1 MDIKE
6 KRPGRRSGL
15 SLVLSIIFALL
26 TLATAIAI
34 IIGGG
39 KLISL
44 GGSAYYLIAGIA
56 YIVLVALYFKKPSAG
71 FWFSCAIF
79 LLTIIWALAEVGG
92 LNYWDLLPRLV
103 VPALL
108 FLLSL
113 LVTATDKGLLQK
125 RRRLSGGLSLVVF
138 VALLATLV
146 GGFFPHNTIYNPEAI
161 STDPLKQSD
170 ANASKADQD
179 WRYIS
184 RNASGTRFAPFDQV
198 NADNVKD
205 LQVAWTYHT
214 GRRLTGNAAGVDENT
229 PIQIG
234 SSLYT
239 CTPENKI
246 AAVDA
251 DTGKPIWT
259 FDPHA
264 HTYEHVTCRS
274 VGYYDYDR
282 DDTLTADQKAA
293 YTDTSCRQRIIVT
306 TVDARL
312 IALDAHTGEM
322 CQNFGQKGT
331 VDLQLGLGDT
341 ANSRRYHPTSVPL
354 IMGHLTVFGAWIRD
368 VTEDEPSGAL
378 RAYDVRDGSLV
389 WAWDVGNTEGAKQG
403 SDHYTLSTP
412 NVWAIPTFDKD
423 LGQLYVSTGNGPTDY
438 WGGDRNKAKE
448 TFGSSVIALDVNTG
462 KTKWVYQ
469 TVHHDIWDYD
479 LPSQPVMYNMKNEQ
493 GEVVPALIQTTKMG
507 EFFVLDRRTG
517 KPVSKVEERPVPTSP
532 AAKDEHLSP
541 TQPFSV
547 DMPTIGL
554 EHLNERKMW
563 GVSMFDQ
570 LYCRILF
577 KSALY
582 SGIFQPNSEQT
593 YLEFPAT
600 MGGMNWGGVSIDETS
615 GILYVNDIRMG
626 MLMSMKTK
634 EQAKGQT
641 VSLNEVPQWAGTIRP
656 QIGGPYVGTRMDNFS
671 SFLQVPC
678 QHPPFGTMTAID
690 LNSKKIVW
698 QVPMGTVEDTG
709 PLGIKTHMAMP
720 VGMPTLGGPTST
732 KSGLVFFAGT
742 QDNYLRA
749 LDSKTG
755 KEVWKARLPVGA
767 TASPLIYQSAKS
779 GKEYIVISA
788 GGAAHSPDVGD
799 YLIAYALPDKA

>member
-1 MDIKE
+1 MEIKQG
-6 KRPGRRSGL
+6 KPRHRTGL
-15 SLVLSIIFALL
+15 SLVLSIVFAVL
-26 TLATAIAI
+26 TLATAVAI

-39 KLISL
+39 KLLSL
-44 GGSAYYLIAGIA
+44 GGSAYYLIAGVA
-56 YIVLVALYFKKPSAG
+56 YLVLVVLYFKKPVVG
-71 FWFSCAIF
+71 LYFSSIIF
-79 LLTIIWALAEVGG
+79 VLTIIWSLIEVGG
-92 LNYWDLLPRLV
+92 LNYWDLLPRLI

-113 LVTATDKGLLQK
+113 LVTVTDKSAAPKQ
-125 RRRLSGGLSLVVF
+125 RRLSGGFSLVVF
-138 VALLATLV
+138 VALIATFI
-146 GGFFPHNTIYNPEAI
+146 GGFFPHNTIYHPEAI
-161 STDPLKQSD
+161 SSEPLKPTEND
-170 ANASKADQD
+170 AAQANQD

-184 RNASGTRFAPFDQV
+184 RNASGTRFSPVDQV
-198 NADNVKD
+198 NAENVKD

-214 GRRLTGNAAGVDENT
+214 GRRLTGAAAGVDENT
-229 PIQIG
+229 PIQVG
-234 SSLYT
+234 SVLYT
-239 CTPENKI
+239 CTPENVI

-251 DTGKPIWT
+251 DTGKPLWK

-274 VGYYDYDR
+274 VGYYDF
-282 DDTLTADQKAA
+282 DTDETLSAEQKAA
-293 YTDTSCRQRIIVT
+293 YTDTSCRQRIIAS

-312 IALDAHTGEM
+312 IALDAHTGEL
-322 CQNFGQKGT
+322 CPNFGQNGT
-331 VDLQLGLGDT
+331 VNLQQGMGDT
-341 ANSRRYHPTSVPL
+341 ADSRRYHPTSVPV
-354 IMGHLTVFGAWIRD
+354 IMGHLTVFGSWVRD
-368 VTEDEPSGAL
+368 ITEDEPSGVL
-378 RAYDVRDGSLV
+378 RAYDVRDGSLA
-389 WAWDVGNTEGAKQG
+389 WAWDVGTVEGAKQG
-403 SDHYTLSTP
+403 DAHYTLSTP
-412 NVWAIPTFDKD
+412 NVWAIPTYDKD
-423 LGQLYVSTGNGPTDY
+423 LGLVYVSTGNGPPDY
-438 WGGDRNKAKE
+438 WGGNRNEAKE
-448 TFGSSVIALDVNTG
+448 KYGSSVIALDVNTG
-462 KTKWVYQ
+462 KTKWVFQ

-493 GEVVPALIQTTKMG
+493 GEVVPALIQTSKMG
-507 EFFVLDRRTG
+507 EIFVLDRRTG
-517 KPVSKVEERPVPTSP
+517 KPVSKVVEKSVPTSP
-532 AAKDEHLSP
+532 AAQEEHLSP

-554 EHLNERKMW
+554 EQLNEKKMW

-582 SGIFQPNSEQT
+582 SGIFQPNSEKT

-615 GILYVNDIRMG
+615 GILYVNDIRLG
-626 MLMSMKTK
+626 MLMALKSK
-634 EQAKGQT
+634 EAAKGQNI
-641 VSLNEVPQWAGTIRP
+641 SLNEVPQWAGTIRP
-656 QIGGPYVGTRMDNFS
+656 QISGPYVGVRMDNFA

-690 LNSKKIVW
+690 LHSKKIVW

-709 PLGIKTHMAMP
+709 PLGVKTHLAMP

-732 KSGLVFFAGT
+732 KSGLVFFAGS

-755 KEVWKARLPVGA
+755 KEVWKTRLPVGA
-767 TASPLIYQSAKS
+767 TASPLIYQSPKT